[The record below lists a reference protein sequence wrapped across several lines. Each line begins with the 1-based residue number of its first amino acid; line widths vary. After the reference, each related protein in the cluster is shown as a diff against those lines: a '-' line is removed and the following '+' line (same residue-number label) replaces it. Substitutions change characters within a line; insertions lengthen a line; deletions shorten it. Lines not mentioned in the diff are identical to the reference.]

1 MSQLTVGSITAGRV
15 VASGYVSTTGQLQ
28 LPSYDT
34 ATRPTSADDGVLV
47 WNNTAQLLILE
58 QQVGGRLLVV
68 LQLRR
73 GIILLVLHHNQLG
86 HMDLIQSLIN
96 LKFIFLMVGM
106 L

>member
-47 WNNTAQLLILE
+47 WNSTAE
-58 QQVGGRLLVV
+58 A
-68 LQLRR
+68 
-73 GIILLVLHHNQLG
+73 
-86 HMDLIQSLIN
+86 S
-96 LKFIFLMVGM
+96 
-106 L
+106 